1 MKPIQLMLPFELHP
15 LNKFDFA
22 KKNKI
27 IKKNKTKQQPP
38 HTIFRIKLVY
48 LLLCNINIFLRNT
61 GLTPLFFFFFGG
73 LILPICCG
81 YQIILLIWN
90 NNFQLIPN
98 LKYFE
103 IL

>member
-1 MKPIQLMLPFELHP
+1 MLPFELHP

-61 GLTPLFFFFFGG
+61 GLTPLFFFFFWWTNTTY
-73 LILPICCG
+73 LLWLSNN
-81 YQIILLIWN
+81 IIN
-90 NNFQLIPN
+90 M
-98 LKYFE
+98 E
-103 IL
+103 